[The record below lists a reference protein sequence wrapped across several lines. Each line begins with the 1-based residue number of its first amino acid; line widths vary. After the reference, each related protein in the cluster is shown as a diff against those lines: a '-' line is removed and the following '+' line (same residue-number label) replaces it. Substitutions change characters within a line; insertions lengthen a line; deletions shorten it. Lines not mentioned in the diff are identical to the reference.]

1 MTPRRRAILIITL
14 AVLLLGVIIVAVI
27 LVTRALPKKTTPIPV
42 GQDTSVPTPE
52 QEAAASI
59 IKNPLVPAVTQ
70 PVGRT
75 AAAQMGEL
83 FAERYGSY
91 SNQGDFQNLRD
102 LLPVMT
108 AKYRLQTETSL
119 AAAKPQQGQTFE
131 GVTSVKISSEVR
143 TYNEAG
149 GTAVVA
155 VTLQQEKVSGTS
167 TVVGYRTLRMELKKV
182 GEDWRVDSSRW
193 ENELTPA
200 S

>member
-1 MTPRRRAILIITL
+1 MTDRRRAILIIAL
-14 AVLLLGVIIVAVI
+14 AVLLLGVIIAAVI

-52 QEAAASI
+52 QEAAAAI
-59 IKNPLVPAVTQ
+59 IKNPLVPAITQ

-108 AKYRLQTETSL
+108 AKYRSQTEASL

-131 GVTSVKISSEVR
+131 GVTSLKISSEVR
-143 TYNEAG
+143 TYNETN

-155 VTLQQEKVSGTS
+155 VTLQQEKISGTS

>member
-1 MTPRRRAILIITL
+1 MTDRRRAILIIAL
-14 AVLLLGVIIVAVI
+14 AVLLLGVIIAAVI
-27 LVTRALPKKTTPIPV
+27 LVTRALPKKATPTPI
-42 GQDTSVPTPE
+42 GQESSVPTPE
-52 QEAAASI
+52 QEAAAAI
-59 IKNPLVPAVTQ
+59 IQNPLVPAVTQ

-108 AKYRLQTETSL
+108 AKYRAQTEASL
-119 AAAKPQQGQTFE
+119 AAAAPQQGQTFE